1 MSPLAPTATSTAEI
15 DAALLSILLSADSV
29 RDGAASL
36 LRVLVPLFDD
46 TSAAI
51 AVRDRDGLTLHTL
64 AEHGAPREWPARLE
78 PQFALGAQAGVDPG
92 TGGMVAPLRAG
103 GRVVG
108 VLLLGEPALVATS
121 RRSETT
127 TNALATAAS
136 VLGALVSRNEVELRR
151 RIDDLRSIN
160 TIVDCMAHQISN
172 PLTGVSAIAQ
182 LLATELPDEGQRAAL
197 GQIRHELNR
206 AFAVIND
213 VLDFQRDTRAQD
225 GVLDLNTVAERI
237 ARFRGYAIREHG
249 IVLDVETA
257 PAFLPVRADVR
268 ALEHALLLAIRFAEL
283 RSHGTVNRHIGI
295 RVVEL
300 ANAELAIE
308 ITDSSAGGIPPIVP
322 AFFDVPLQAHGPRD
336 TTETAPDLS
345 LVDSLLRGCGGRLE
359 MRGSKADGTTFA
371 LIVPRAYLA
380 SPISSSGRSST

>member
-1 MSPLAPTATSTAEI
+1 MSPFAPTTTSGAEI
-15 DAALLSILLSADSV
+15 DSALLSVLLSADSV

-36 LRVLVPLFDD
+36 LSVLAPMFDD
-46 TSAAI
+46 TSTAI

-64 AEHGAPREWPARLE
+64 AEQGAPQNWPARLE
-78 PQFALGAQAGVDPG
+78 PQFALGAQAGVDPA
-92 TGGMVAPLRAG
+92 TGVMVAPLRAA

-108 VLLLGEPALVATS
+108 VLLLGDPAIVATS
-121 RRSETT
+121 LRAESTQ
-127 TNALATAAS
+127 NALATAAS
-136 VLGALVSRNEVELRR
+136 VLAALVSRNETELRR
-151 RIDDLRSIN
+151 RIDELRSIN

-182 LLATELPDEGQRAAL
+182 LLAEELPDGGQRAAL
-197 GQIRHELNR
+197 GQIRHELSR

-225 GVLDLNTVAERI
+225 GVLDLNTVAERT

-308 ITDSSAGGIPPIVP
+308 ITDSSAGDIPAMVP
-322 AFFDVPLQAHGPRD
+322 RFFDAPLQLPSPRD
-336 TTETAPDLS
+336 GADLS
-345 LVDSLLRGCGGRLE
+345 DLALVDSLLRGSGGRLD
-359 MRGSKADGTTFA
+359 MRASKTNGTTFS
-371 LIVPRAYLA
+371 LVIPRAFLPPT
-380 SPISSSGRSST
+380 SPSSGRNST

>member
-1 MSPLAPTATSTAEI
+1 MSPFAPTTPSGAEI
-15 DAALLSILLSADSV
+15 DSALLGVLLSADSV

-36 LRVLVPLFDD
+36 LSVLAPMFDD
-46 TSAAI
+46 TSTAM

-64 AEHGAPREWPARLE
+64 AEQGVPQNWPTRLE
-78 PQFALGAQAGVDPG
+78 PQFALGAQAGVDPA
-92 TGGMVAPLRAG
+92 TGVMVAPLRAG

-108 VLLLGEPALVATS
+108 VLLFGDPAIVAPSLRAESTQ
-121 RRSETT
+121 
-127 TNALATAAS
+127 NALATAAS
-136 VLGALVSRNEVELRR
+136 VLGALVSRNETELRR
-151 RIDDLRSIN
+151 RIEELRSIN

-182 LLATELPDEGQRAAL
+182 LLAEELPDDGQRAAL
-197 GQIRHELNR
+197 GQIRHELSR
-206 AFAVIND
+206 AFVVIND

-225 GVLDLNTVAERI
+225 GVLDLNTVAERT
-237 ARFRGYAIREHG
+237 ARFRGYVIREHG

-300 ANAELAIE
+300 SSAELAVE
-308 ITDSSAGGIPPIVP
+308 ITDSSAGDIPAIVP
-322 AFFDVPLQAHGPRD
+322 AFFDAPLQLASPRD
-336 TTETAPDLS
+336 DAALPDLA
-345 LVDSLLRGCGGRLE
+345 LVDSLLRGSGGRLD
-359 MRGSKADGTTFA
+359 MRASKTDGTTFS
-371 LIVPRAYLA
+371 LVVPRAYLPPT
-380 SPISSSGRSST
+380 SPSSGRNST